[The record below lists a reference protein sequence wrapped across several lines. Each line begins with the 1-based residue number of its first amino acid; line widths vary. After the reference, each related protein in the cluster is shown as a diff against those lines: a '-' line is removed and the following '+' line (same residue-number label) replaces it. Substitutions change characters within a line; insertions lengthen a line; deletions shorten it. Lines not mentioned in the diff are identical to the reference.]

1 MCAVL
6 CLVLCVVADV
16 GGNSSGKRSLMMCM
30 FSFEIVAMGMLC
42 RCDIAFL

>member
-1 MCAVL
+1 MCVL

-16 GGNSSGKRSLMMCM
+16 GGNAAGKRSLMMCM
-30 FSFEIVAMGMLC
+30 LSSEIDAMGMLC